1 MKKLK
6 YIIAILISLIPLNVF
21 AYDKSVVDITKTSI
35 EDLSD
40 ALDKG
45 YLTSELL
52 VKLYLDRIEA
62 YNQEFNAI
70 RELNPNALA
79 EAKTLDNERQNGYV
93 RGPLHGIPIL
103 VKTNIDVLG
112 IMTTAG
118 AKSLQDNYP
127 KSDATVIKKLK
138 DAGAIILGS
147 TNMSEFAFQAIASN
161 SSYGN
166 VKNAF
171 NTQYSPNGSS
181 GGSAVAIATSFAA
194 ASLGTDTNSSVRA
207 PASAAGLVGLRPT
220 LGLISSEGV
229 IPYDLERDT
238 VGILTKTVQD
248 NALILDII
256 ADNDNYKNST
266 KNNLSDFKIG
276 VITGYVDGYANEY
289 GANSKTDTD
298 ISALTNEKLQLL
310 KDNGANLIA
319 IDRLVNSYYSNIASS
334 TMTGISFCTGFNN
347 YIKNTTGKI
356 RSFKDLVYAEGHI
369 YGISGYLSG
378 CTGAW
383 QNNLKN
389 INAKKKIFEDH
400 ILEVMKEYDVEVL
413 VYPTMKAKQLKLNQG
428 GSLNA
433 PGSGLSPVIG
443 YPSITIPMGYID
455 NLPYGLEFFSTKY
468 NEENLYKIAS
478 IFEKL
483 NGLELSNSPLT
494 PSLYEI
500 PDYISELK
508 GLYEQYYQNKNYT
521 KLINNTKNFFLE
533 YHHNDTLKNEEL
545 ATKLIEEFKNK
556 KVPIVE
562 IISENISEISSLI
575 NYKIALILI
584 IVILAPIA
592 ITIYLEIKK
601 ALKHLTQKIKKNNK
615 RRTYGKS
622 NKRKNG

>member
-93 RGPLHGIPIL
+93 RGALHGIPIL

-194 ASLGTDTNSSVRA
+194 ASLGTDTNSSVRV

-298 ISALTNEKLQLL
+298 ISTLTNEKLQLL

-389 INAKKKIFEDH
+389 INAKKKKFEDH

-601 ALKHLTQKIKKNNK
+601 SLKHLTHKIKKNNK
-615 RRTYGKS
+615 TTKTIF
-622 NKRKNG
+622 NLT